1 MVGLSVVVEIGS
13 RVLRWHKQYVGIEG
27 RGVISGDAQ
36 VSGLAAGK
44 MVAPLDTKDAGR
56 GQD

>member
-1 MVGLSVVVEIGS
+1 MVVEIGS

-36 VSGLAAGK
+36 VSGLAAGR